1 MNDTDVKR
9 RKKILIAAAIG
20 FVAVI
25 IIISVIMILRRPGD
39 NVGGEVEK
47 TSGVIYE
54 NPGFATSTMGG
65 SLFGLA
71 TSDIESVVMGD
82 AAEGSADTVTAEI
95 DNAGVTSKVSF
106 PYSMYSFGFK
116 VSDGRVYKVNIAAN
130 MPSYYGLLVSRVEPA
145 QDTSKLFVVFLG
157 SETQNEYNRDT
168 VISYLLNW
176 AKGLSPKGVYLT
188 TKDIF

>member
-9 RKKILIAAAIG
+9 RKKILIAATIG
-20 FVAVI
+20 FVAVVVV
-25 IIISVIMILRRPGD
+25 ISVIMILRRPGD
-39 NVGGEVEK
+39 SAGGEMEE
-47 TSGVIYE
+47 TSGVVYE

-71 TSDIESVVMGD
+71 TSDIEPVVMGD

-106 PYSMYSFGFK
+106 PYSVYSFEFK

-157 SETQNEYNRDT
+157 SETQNEYNRDN

-188 TKDIF
+188 TKDIY

>member
-116 VSDGRVYKVNIAAN
+116 VSDGRAYKINIAAN

-168 VISYLLNW
+168 VISYLLKW

-188 TKDIF
+188 TEDIY

>member
-1 MNDTDVKR
+1 MNDIDVKR
-9 RKKILIAAAIG
+9 RKKILIAATIG

-25 IIISVIMILRRPGD
+25 VIISIIMILRRPSD

-47 TSGVIYE
+47 TSGVVYE
-54 NPGFATSTMGG
+54 NPGFATSTIGG

-71 TSDIESVVMGD
+71 TSDIEPVVMGD
-82 AAEGSADTVTAEI
+82 AAEGSADTVTAKI

-106 PYSMYSFGFK
+106 PYSVYSFEFK
-116 VSDGRVYKVNIAAN
+116 VSDGRAYKVNIAAN
-130 MPSYYGLLVSRVEPA
+130 MPSYYGLLISRVEPK
-145 QDTSKLFVVFLG
+145 QDTSKLFVVFLD
-157 SETQNEYNRDT
+157 SETQNGYNRDT